1 MLIRFAIFQ
10 FCEFLEKVKLPISEC
25 YNVLHLFSPSFLSYP
40 FISFSLSSLL
50 LPILIYFP
58 HSVITCIEAVVRQY
72 RHLIW
77 LFWQNDMGFKA
88 SFNAFIYSIN
98 TPPPS
103 PDPAKTSKPRKCHT
117 KTTTSDSSQRQH
129 GQIFEIIP
137 SQTTQ
142 RSERQAARDRNRSG
156 PGAEAEFVEL
166 QHSSQQVVS
175 FEDPTSGPR
184 RPDRESRRHRSR
196 AYGNRPR
203 AGERASGRP
212 TREAS
217 ETLEHHRN
225 LERREAR
232 RERARRRTGE
242 RLQERDGRERT
253 RERDSRERAQERG
266 NDRTR
271 ERNNRDRSSRD
282 RPRERTARRE
292 ERTVPRRN
300 RDHTGRRRNQINPAF
315 PPPINIQ
322 EATSIRIRR
331 PVPLMPLP
339 PQEPDQSPISSLSTP
354 STLPED
360 SSDEV
365 PEYDVNDIEIP
376 PYRASLHKYLDLMS
390 FDPRFVPCLRINR
403 SLVRNHDK
411 LQESIHEFK
420 RFNKLPNSVDL
431 WKINHV
437 DDAHFDDILP
447 DLIPYPLPPRQRHET
462 NHESELQPHEL
473 QAINDYDYALF
484 LEQQEQA
491 MAHQYVRA

>member
-1 MLIRFAIFQ
+1 MPLCGNIAI
-10 FCEFLEKVKLPISEC
+10 
-25 YNVLHLFSPSFLSYP
+25 
-40 FISFSLSSLL
+40 SSG
-50 LPILIYFP
+50 Y
-58 HSVITCIEAVVRQY
+58 SGQY
-72 RHLIW
+72 E
-77 LFWQNDMGFKA
+77 MGFKA

-117 KTTTSDSSQRQH
+117 KTTASDSSHRQH
-129 GQIFEIIP
+129 DQIFESVP
-137 SQTTQ
+137 SETTQ
-142 RSERQAARDRNRSG
+142 RSERQAARDRNRVR
-156 PGAEAEFVEL
+156 PGTEAETVQGQL
-166 QHSSQQVVS
+166 SSQLSSQQVVS
-175 FEDPTSGPR
+175 FEDPTSGQR

-196 AYGNRPR
+196 TYGNRPR

-217 ETLEHHRN
+217 ETSTEHHRN

-232 RERARRRTGE
+232 RERARRGTRERTQE
-242 RLQERDGRERT
+242 RDGRDRTRERDGRERT
-253 RERDSRERAQERG
+253 QERDNR
-266 NDRTR
+266 DRTR

-282 RPRERTARRE
+282 RPRERSARRE

-300 RDHTGRRRNQINPAF
+300 RDHTGRRRNQVNPAL

-339 PQEPDQSPISSLSTP
+339 PEEPDQSPISSPSTPSTP